1 MDLFKLEPQNVINYF
16 YQINQIPR
24 ESGNEK
30 AISDFL
36 VSFAQK
42 NNLKYVQ
49 DDSLNVLITKDAT
62 AGYENVPGVIIQGHM
77 DMVCEKNADTQ
88 HDFATDPIEIL
99 VDGDHLKANGTT
111 LGADNGIAVAI
122 GLAILADT
130 SLVHPRI
137 ELLVTTDEEVGMT
150 GAINFD
156 VSQLTGKYFL
166 NLDSE
171 EEGEFVV
178 SCAGGLKAMINLPLQ
193 KSVISMDDLV
203 CKEVVIKKLIGGHS
217 GVEIDKCRANA
228 IKLTGRILCKLDKAI
243 DFHLVDI
250 RGGRKDNVIPR
261 ETFFTVVLP
270 KHQENAFEEALDGV
284 AAEISNEYRTSD
296 PDIEI
301 ISETLEIEDEV
312 EVISDENLEKAIFL
326 LLNIPNG
333 IQTMSAELAG
343 FVESSLNIGK
353 IAVEDDH
360 LVFLFAVRSSV
371 RSIKYHITDQLEHFA
386 KYCNAEFI
394 KTAEYPEWPLKKE
407 SYLLTKAI
415 TVFEEMYHKKPI
427 VKSLHAGVEP
437 GVFLEQRKDIE
448 AISLGPDMQA
458 VHSPNEW
465 VSISSIKRTYDYIL
479 NLLQSITE

>member
-1 MDLFKLEPQNVINYF
+1 MGIFDLEPKKVIQYF
-16 YQINQIPR
+16 YEINQIPR

-30 AISDFL
+30 AISDYL
-36 VSFAQK
+36 VQFAHQR
-42 NNLKYVQ
+42 NLSVTQ
-49 DDSLNVLITKDAT
+49 DASLNVLITKPASI
-62 AGYENVPGVIIQGHM
+62 GYESAPGVIIQGHM

-88 HDFATDPIEIL
+88 HDFLHDPIEIL
-99 VDGDHLKANGTT
+99 IDGDHLKANGTT

-122 GLAILADT
+122 GLAILDDAT
-130 SLVHPRI
+130 AVHPKL

-156 VSQLTGKYFL
+156 VTQLTGKYFL

-193 KSVISMDDLV
+193 KQLLSMSGLV
-203 CKEVVIKKLIGGHS
+203 CKEIAVRKLIGGHS

-228 IKLTGRILCKLDKAI
+228 IKLTGRILCKLDKTI

-250 RGGRKDNVIPR
+250 QGGRKDNVIPR
-261 ETFFTVVLP
+261 ETFCTIVLP
-270 KHQENAFEEALDGV
+270 LHQETAFEAVLDLV
-284 AAEISNEYRTSD
+284 ASEISNEYRTSD
-296 PDIEI
+296 PHIEI
-301 ISETLEIEDEV
+301 VSETLDIEDEI
-312 EVISDENLEKAIFL
+312 EVISDENLEKALFL

-333 IQTMSAELAG
+333 IQTMSAELEG

-353 IAVEDDH
+353 IAIEEDH
-360 LVFLFAVRSSV
+360 IVYLFALRSSV
-371 RSIKYHITDQLEHFA
+371 RSIKYHMTDQLELFA

-407 SYLLTKAI
+407 SFLLARAI
-415 TVFEEMYHKKPI
+415 EVYETLYGKSPL

-437 GVFLEQRKDIE
+437 GVFLEKRTDIE

-465 VSISSIKRTYDYIL
+465 VSISSIGRTYTYIL
-479 NLLQSITE
+479 ELLKALK